1 MSNVKVSLA
10 IPYKQRPDNLRIA
23 LEGLAHQT
31 MDSSEFEIV
40 IGAMEYSDE
49 YLKVCREF
57 TGHLNIISVLSA
69 REFNVAHAR
78 NLSMRQATG
87 EVIVQMNA
95 DSLLAPDA
103 LRNLYDRYFAYGQKV
118 CVAGRMLGYGN
129 NRDGDIVSVETR
141 PYSAY
146 VETFANIERGEEP
159 NTDVRFQVKHVIPWS
174 FAWTGFVALPSAVV
188 RECDLFF
195 EEGLRGWG
203 QEDLEW
209 GYRICANGIPIMLR
223 EDVYCIDLPH
233 IRNMQANAHSGRANW
248 RRFLR
253 KWPCSEVELAAAFG
267 DVEANN
273 LVFDFKCQLAQASA
287 GSGGAL
293 GVVRGIVAGKDI
305 LLVGA
310 IVDSEKRV
318 IDSAS
323 RSILGSASD
332 LEVLPLAGLCLPYD
346 DASVGECHV
355 MLSVVALSRRYQDV
369 IYAEVARVS
378 GTAVQLLGGMPS

>member
-1 MSNVKVSLA
+1 MDNVKVSLA
-10 IPYKQRPDNLRIA
+10 IPYKQRLDNLRIV

-31 MDSSEFEIV
+31 MDSSEFEV
-40 IGAMEYSDE
+40 LIGAMEYSDE
-49 YLKVCREF
+49 YIKLCREF
-57 TGHLNIISVLSA
+57 TDQLNIISVLSA
-69 REFNVAHAR
+69 RDFNFAHAR
-78 NLSMRQATG
+78 NLAMRQATG

-95 DSLLAPDA
+95 DSLLPPDA
-103 LRNLYDRYFAYGQKV
+103 LRNLYDGYFAYGQKV

-129 NRDGDIVSVETR
+129 NRDGDRISVETR

-146 VETFANIERGEEP
+146 VETFANIAKSEEP
-159 NTDVRFQVKHVIPWS
+159 NTDVRFQVKHTIPWS
-174 FAWTGFVALPSAVV
+174 FAWTGFVAVPSAVI
-188 RECDLFF
+188 REYDLFF
-195 EEGLRGWG
+195 EEELRGWG

-233 IRNMQANAHSGRANW
+233 ARNMKAYAHSGRANW

-273 LVFDFKCQLAQASA
+273 LVFDFKCQLAQASER
-287 GSGGAL
+287 SGGAL
-293 GVVRGIVAGKDI
+293 RVVRGMVAGKDVLI
-305 LLVGA
+305 VGA

-318 IDSAS
+318 IDGAS

-332 LEVLPLAGLCLPYD
+332 LEILPLAGLCLPYD
-346 DASVGECHV
+346 DSSVGECH
-355 MLSVVALSRRYQDV
+355 MMPSVSGLSRKYQDV
-369 IYAEVARVS
+369 IYAEAARVS
-378 GTAVQLLGGMPS
+378 CTLPTVR